1 MSKLKLPH
9 ASGNSMSIAAPAT
22 NPASDLELK
31 LPATIGAAGQV
42 LQNSSTPGTLEFG
55 TVGKFVSCAL
65 LIDQKSQD
73 TAGGT
78 FTSGA
83 HRVRDLNTEVFDPDN
98 IVTLSSNEFTLASAG
113 SYVIQWFAPCY
124 KVDNNVSRLREV
136 TDGTIREGTNS
147 FAHSATQIQ
156 VHSEGMARVTQ
167 TGSKTYRIE
176 HKSTATKADNGFGVA
191 SAAVAGYDTFTMV
204 TIWKEA

>member
-1 MSKLKLPH
+1 MSKIKLPH

-31 LPATIGAAGQV
+31 LPATIGSAGQALV
-42 LQNSSTPGTLEFG
+42 NSSTPGTLEFG

-65 LIDQKSQD
+65 VIDQKSAN
-73 TAGGT
+73 TNAGT

-83 HRVRDLNTEVFDPDN
+83 HRTRDLNTEVFDPDN
-98 IVTLSSNEFTLASAG
+98 IVTVSSNEFTLASAG

-124 KVDNNVSRLREV
+124 KVDHNVSRLREV
-136 TDGTIREGTNS
+136 TDGTIREGTNA
-147 FAHSATQIQ
+147 FAHSATSIQ
-156 VHSEGMARVTQ
+156 THSEGMARVTQ

-176 HKSTATKADNGFGVA
+176 HKCSNTQDGNGFGTNSNNTA
-191 SAAVAGYDTFTMV
+191 NYDTYTMV

>member
-1 MSKLKLPH
+1 MALTLNGSSNTIAGLAVGGLPD
-9 ASGNSMSIAAPAT
+9 GIVDTDMLAADAVTAP
-22 NPASDLELK
+22 K
-31 LPATIGAAGQV
+31 IGTK
-42 LQNSSTPGTLEFG
+42 SY
-55 TVGKFVSCAL
+55 VSCAL

-124 KVDNNVSRLREV
+124 KVESNNSRLREV

-176 HKSTATKADNGFGVA
+176 HKSSATKSDNGFGVA
-191 SAAVAGYDTFTMV
+191 SGGIAGYDTYTMV

>member
-1 MSKLKLPH
+1 MALTLNGSSNTIAGLAVGGLPD
-9 ASGNSMSIAAPAT
+9 GIVDTDMLAADAVTAP
-22 NPASDLELK
+22 K
-31 LPATIGAAGQV
+31 IGTK
-42 LQNSSTPGTLEFG
+42 SY
-55 TVGKFVSCAL
+55 VSCAL

-113 SYVIQWFAPCY
+113 SYVIQWFTPCY
-124 KVDNNVSRLREV
+124 KVDSNNSRLREV

-176 HKSTATKADNGFGVA
+176 HKSAATKADNGFGVA

>member
-1 MSKLKLPH
+1 MALTLNGSSNTIAGLAVGGLPD
-9 ASGNSMSIAAPAT
+9 GIVDTDMLAADAVTAP
-22 NPASDLELK
+22 K
-31 LPATIGAAGQV
+31 IGTK
-42 LQNSSTPGTLEFG
+42 SY
-55 TVGKFVSCAL
+55 VSCAL

-176 HKSTATKADNGFGVA
+176 HKSAATKADNGFGVA

>member
-1 MSKLKLPH
+1 MSKLSFPH
-9 ASGNSMSIAAPAT
+9 ASGNSMSIGAPST

-31 LPATIGAAGQV
+31 LPATIGTAGQV

-124 KVDNNVSRLREV
+124 KVESNNSRLREV

-176 HKSTATKADNGFGVA
+176 HKSSATKSDNGFGVA
-191 SAAVAGYDTFTMV
+191 SGGIAGYDTYTMV